1 MSKENS
7 VLFQQLY
14 GQYAGMVRQMCLGY
28 MKGNAAEADDLVQE
42 IFTIVWRKLASF
54 RGEAQYKTWIYR
66 ITVNSCLHQIRK
78 QKKMPLRSIDTL
90 SNEPADPGTDRRNEE
105 QLQSLYKAIGELEEV
120 DRLLV
125 MLSLEGEKQEAIAEV
140 LGLKPG
146 TVRVRIHRLKK
157 TLSTRLKKQTNGF

>member
-7 VLFQQLY
+7 ALFQQLY
-14 GQYAGMVRQMCLGY
+14 DQHAGMVRQMCLGY

-42 IFTIVWRKLASF
+42 IFTIVWRKLSSF

-78 QKKMPLRSIDTL
+78 RKKMPLRAIETL
-90 SNEPADPGTDRRNEE
+90 PNEPADPGADHKKEE
-105 QLQSLYKAIGELEEV
+105 QVQSLYKAIGELEEV

-146 TVRVRIHRLKK
+146 TVRVRIHRIKK
-157 TLSTRLKKQTNGF
+157 TLSNRLKTTE

>member
-1 MSKENS
+1 
-7 VLFQQLY
+7 
-14 GQYAGMVRQMCLGY
+14 
-28 MKGNAAEADDLVQE
+28 
-42 IFTIVWRKLASF
+42 
-54 RGEAQYKTWIYR
+54 
-66 ITVNSCLHQIRK
+66 
-78 QKKMPLRSIDTL
+78 MPLRFIDTL

-157 TLSTRLKKQTNGF
+157 TLSTRLKKTD

>member
-7 VLFQQLY
+7 ALFQQLY
-14 GQYAGMVRQMCLGY
+14 DQHAGMVRQMCLGY

-54 RGEAQYKTWIYR
+54 RGEAQFKTWIYR

-78 QKKMPLRSIDTL
+78 RKKTPLHALDTL
-90 SNEPADPGTDRRNEE
+90 ANEPADPGGDHNKEE
-105 QLQSLYKAIGELEEV
+105 QVQSLYKAIGELEEV

-146 TVRVRIHRLKK
+146 NVRVRLHRIKK
-157 TLSTRLKKQTNGF
+157 TLSTRLKKTE